1 MKLDRKTPFS
11 YHLLLLSEIRDAI
24 QDNQIKKYHFKFLRN
39 ILEKPTTFLGRDK
52 WENLLPKGADG
63 NPDPFANRI
72 LNLSSHSAHA
82 GEETGEV
89 EANDKEKLEDLVNF
103 LSTEYGFWKQEA
115 SNE

>member
-1 MKLDRKTPFS
+1 M
-11 YHLLLLSEIRDAI
+11 
-24 QDNQIKKYHFKFLRN
+24 
-39 ILEKPTTFLGRDK
+39 
-52 WENLLPKGADG
+52 LPASKAADG

-89 EANDKEKLEDLVNF
+89 EANDKEKLEELVNF
-103 LSTEYGFWKQEA
+103 LSTKYGFWKQEA